1 MTVKQAEVVIA
12 CDGAC
17 CPNPGPG
24 GWGVILRCGE
34 AEKELSGFD
43 PATSNNRMELTA
55 ALRGLAALTR
65 PCRVTVI
72 SDSQYLVKG
81 MTIWRLCAKPKAKNR
96 DLWQAIASAA
106 EPHTVRWEWVRGH
119 NGHPLNERADAL
131 ANRAARLAAKAA

>member
-1 MTVKQAEVVIA
+1 MTAKKAEVVIA

-17 CPNPGPG
+17 WPNPGPG
-24 GWGVILRCGE
+24 GWGVILRYGE

-43 PATSNNRMELTA
+43 PMTSNNRMELTG
-55 ALRGLAALTR
+55 ALRGLAALKR

-81 MTIWRLCAKPKAKNR
+81 MTVWRLAAKPKSKNL

-106 EPHTVRWEWVRGH
+106 KPHTVRWEWVRGH

-131 ANRAARLAAKAA
+131 ANRAARLAGKAA

>member
-1 MTVKQAEVVIA
+1 MTAKKAEVVIA

-17 CPNPGPG
+17 WPNPGPG
-24 GWGVILRCGE
+24 GWGVILRYGE

-43 PATSNNRMELTA
+43 PMTSNNRMELTG
-55 ALRGLAALTR
+55 ALRGLSALKR

-81 MTIWRLCAKPKAKNR
+81 MTVWRLYAKPKSKNL
-96 DLWQAIASAA
+96 DLWQAIASVA
-106 EPHTVRWEWVRGH
+106 EAHTVRWEWVRGH